1 MKELTK
7 FLKHVKLV
15 AKGIVLGIEFQ
26 SLGAATW
33 KDLSPVL
40 DLVCGITSSLYE
52 DERNERPGLY
62 TTNRSLI

>member
-1 MKELTK
+1 M
-7 FLKHVKLV
+7 V

-33 KDLSPVL
+33 KNLSPVL
-40 DLVCGITSSLYE
+40 DLVCGITSILCE
-52 DERNERPGLY
+52 DERNEWLGLY